1 MSEVRVYSVTWG
13 LCFLLLLTFVSC
25 QEKRLDRFEREALDY
40 TLRNCPHRLDPI
52 TTLDSVVFHN
62 DGTLDYI
69 YYYTVSLDSQMIETF
84 RKKSDDIAEI
94 TLRNVRNNIDLKAV
108 KESGLNIIYLYRD
121 SLTGKTIQTFR
132 FTKEQYQ

>member
-1 MSEVRVYSVTWG
+1 M
-13 LCFLLLLTFVSC
+13 LLLTLVSC

>member
-1 MSEVRVYSVTWG
+1 MVDVRCKIVF
-13 LCFLLLLTFVSC
+13 FLVCTLYMVGCTF
-25 QEKRLDRFEREALDY
+25 EKRLDRFERETLDY

-84 RKKSDDIAEI
+84 CKKSDDIAEI